1 MKTADVAQEVWLRS
15 RRIKRNPYPRSI
27 NMVYQQWAMN
37 NLNAGLTKTV
47 YEYDYDYDGDATV
60 A

>member
-1 MKTADVAQEVWLRS
+1 
-15 RRIKRNPYPRSI
+15 
-27 NMVYQQWAMN
+27 MN